1 MEKREHIHKRHNVSL
16 LMYHI
21 VCVAKYRKCI
31 FDDAV
36 ENTIKDVC
44 LEIEKRY
51 EIGFIEI
58 GSDKDHIHFL
68 VWSVPMNSPKQIV
81 QKIKS
86 IVAIETLKRHPEIKK
101 VLWWWSFR
109 TDWYYINTVWWYG
122 NVDAVMKYVQQQWG
136 VWYKSLHSNVK
147 QLSLFS

>member
-68 VWSVPMNSPKQIV
+68 V
-81 QKIKS
+81 
-86 IVAIETLKRHPEIKK
+86 
-101 VLWWWSFR
+101 
-109 TDWYYINTVWWYG
+109 
-122 NVDAVMKYVQQQWG
+122 
-136 VWYKSLHSNVK
+136 
-147 QLSLFS
+147 